1 MLSTVV
7 PISSLLL
14 GMAVLLAGSGL
25 MGTLLGL
32 RGGLEGYTGFTLG
45 VIMSGFYIGYIAGA
59 FICPPLI
66 RRIGHIR
73 TFTAMA
79 ALNAAVCVAY
89 GMEVNPV
96 LWWVLRVVNGVTM
109 VTIYMVMESWLNEQM
124 HAKRD
129 KIFAAYMMIGYIAI
143 GLGQFLIPIYGVE
156 QLGSFAL
163 AGIFYCI
170 GLIPIALTRVQQ
182 PTPVTSPPLSLRR
195 LYRISPAGCM
205 TGLMSGVLAGTFW
218 GLAPAFA
225 AAQGLSN
232 IEVAVFTA
240 AAIFSGAIMQW
251 PVGHAAAHRDRRS
264 VLAIICTLTAMSATA
279 MFVVGQLS
287 INALIA
293 TAALFGGF
301 VFTIYSLAVT
311 HTHDRVDSAESLEAT
326 KVLLLLHGSGAA
338 IGPVLT
344 GAIMSTLGTL
354 MMPITMAVMAVVT
367 AVFVAWRI
375 RVKNAVPDAQLSA
388 FVPVNRTSAMAMD
401 MDPRTPDTS
410 HDAEPVPFE
419 PVHDA
424 EDETTFHADSAT
436 DPSPDAGTDA
446 LVEAA
451 TAAGFDPGEDLPFPA
466 PEDARAHRDTGSDA
480 QSTDHAVAHSADQAG
495 GNPDEG
501 VDDSPKDRASG
512 PTT

>member
-1 MLSTVV
+1 MLTTVV

-32 RGGLEGYTGFTLG
+32 RGSLEGYTGFTLG

-66 RRIGHIR
+66 RRVGHIR

-89 GMEVNPV
+89 GMDVNPI
-96 LWWVLRVVNGVTM
+96 LWWVLRVINGITM

-129 KIFAAYMMIGYIAI
+129 KIFAAYMMIGYVAI

-195 LYRISPAGCM
+195 LYQISPAGCM
-205 TGLMSGVLAGTFW
+205 SGLMSGVLVGTFW

-225 AAQGLSN
+225 STQGLSN
-232 IEVAVFTA
+232 TEVAVFTA

-264 VLAIICTLTAMSATA
+264 VLAVTCTLTAMSATA
-279 MFVVGQLS
+279 MFVVGPLS
-287 INALIA
+287 TGGLIG
-293 TAALFGGF
+293 TTALFGGF
-301 VFTIYSLAVT
+301 VFTLYSLAVT

-338 IGPVLT
+338 VGPVLT
-344 GAIMSTLGTL
+344 GAIMSQLGNL
-354 MMPITMAVMAVVT
+354 MLPISMAVMAIIL

-375 RVKNAVPDAQLSA
+375 RVKNAVPDAELTV

-424 EDETTFHADSAT
+424 EDEMTSHTDSAT
-436 DPSPDAGTDA
+436 EPSSGAKPVSLT
-446 LVEAA
+446 EAA
-451 TAAGFDPGEDLPFPA
+451 TAGFDPGEDLPFP
-466 PEDARAHRDTGSDA
+466 PPDDTTTPVDA
-480 QSTDHAVAHSADQAG
+480 SADEQPVERPVASPADEAA
-495 GNPDEG
+495 GNPDDIIDDQPEG
-501 VDDSPKDRASG
+501 KTPGS
-512 PTT
+512 TN

>member
-1 MLSTVV
+1 MLTTVV

-25 MGTLLGL
+25 LGTLLGL
-32 RGGLEGYTGFTLG
+32 RGSLEGYTGFTLG

-73 TFTAMA
+73 TFTGMA
-79 ALNAAVCVAY
+79 ALNAAVCIAY
-89 GMEVNPV
+89 GMEVNPI
-96 LWWVLRVVNGVTM
+96 LWWILRVINGITM

-129 KIFAAYMMIGYIAI
+129 KIFAAYMMIGYVAI

-195 LYRISPAGCM
+195 LYEISPAGWVS
-205 TGLMSGVLAGTFW
+205 GLMSGVLVGTFW

-225 AAQGLSN
+225 ATQGLSN

-264 VLAIICTLTAMSATA
+264 VLAVTCTLTAMSATA
-279 MFVVGQLS
+279 MFVVGPLS
-287 INALIA
+287 TNGLIG
-293 TAALFGGF
+293 TTALFGGF
-301 VFTIYSLAVT
+301 VFTLYSLAVT
-311 HTHDRVDSAESLEAT
+311 HTHDRVDSEKSLEAT

-344 GAIMSTLGTL
+344 GAIMSQLGNL
-354 MMPITMAVMAVVT
+354 MLPISMAVMAIIL

-375 RVKNAVPDAQLSA
+375 RVKNAVPDAELTA

-424 EDETTFHADSAT
+424 EDEMTSQT
-436 DPSPDAGTDA
+436 DPATEASSGAEPVS
-446 LVEAA
+446 LMEAA
-451 TAAGFDPGEDLPFPA
+451 AAGFDPGEDLPFP
-466 PEDARAHRDTGSDA
+466 PPDDTTTPVDA
-480 QSTDHAVAHSADQAG
+480 SADEQPVEHPAASPADEAAG
-495 GNPDEG
+495 DP
-501 VDDSPKDRASG
+501 DDSGDDQPERKTPG
-512 PTT
+512 FTN